1 MFNNFINNIKAD
13 VKQIPSFYSII
24 NTKTAIYF
32 GLAAYW
38 GLILFGTFFN
48 I

>member
-1 MFNNFINNIKAD
+1 MFNNFKNNTKTY
-13 VKQIPSFYSII
+13 VKQIQNFHSII
-24 NTKTAIYF
+24 STKTAIYF
-32 GLAAYW
+32 GLVAYW

>member
-1 MFNNFINNIKAD
+1 MLNKFKNIKIYVKQLSNFQSFINAK
-13 VKQIPSFYSII
+13 S
-24 NTKTAIYF
+24 AIYF

>member
-1 MFNNFINNIKAD
+1 MLNNFKKNIKKY
-13 VKQIPSFYSII
+13 VKQTPNFHLII

>member
-1 MFNNFINNIKAD
+1 MFNDFKNNTKAY
-13 VKQIPSFYSII
+13 VKQIPNFHSII